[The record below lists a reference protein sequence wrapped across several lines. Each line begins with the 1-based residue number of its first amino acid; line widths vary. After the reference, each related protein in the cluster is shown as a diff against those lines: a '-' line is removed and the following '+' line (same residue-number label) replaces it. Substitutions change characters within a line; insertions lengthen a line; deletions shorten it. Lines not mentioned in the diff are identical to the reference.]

1 MSNVAGVRKKRGT
14 VLGSITRLANRL
26 KHSTTFDLA
35 QDLAKKLVDLDQE
48 FRKQHSKLVDLIDE
62 GEEDL
67 LVKEQD
73 IIDRHDDELAELN
86 VRIKRLILVSS
97 SSADSGHRRAI
108 SRRLSRLERSI
119 TTIHDELKTLAGSS
133 DVCLIHQYEERLQ
146 ALRTELGGT
155 SDNLLDME
163 IEDSDDLC
171 TSQSKLEKMTFDC
184 ALAIKRLLSSH
195 PSSVTSGVVDGKGV
209 KLPKLDAPTFDGKL
223 IN

>member
-1 MSNVAGVRKKRGT
+1 MTSHKN
-14 VLGSITRLANRL
+14 
-26 KHSTTFDLA
+26 
-35 QDLAKKLVDLDQE
+35 
-48 FRKQHSKLVDLIDE
+48 
-62 GEEDL
+62 L
-67 LVKEQD
+67 L
-73 IIDRHDDELAELN
+73 RNWLT
-86 VRIKRLILVSS
+86 LVSS

-133 DVCLIHQYEERLQ
+133 DVCLIHQYEECLQ

-223 IN
+223 INWRSFWDQFNVAIHSRPSLSKAEKLAYLRNSLKGGPAKGVIKGLSESGEFYDMPLQV